1 MHAYVS
7 LASQSL
13 NGLIRTI
20 QCHSQIEKPTF
31 LARAWT
37 WNQALGVAGRG
48 TLVTPFSSLSSSVLW
63 SSGCGSEVAE
73 VRWLVITTILIL
85 RLLTSEMALQQT
97 SSPFHP
103 AFSITDARL
112 QCPGL
117 PLLSARPSL
126 ESGRAVGSRLE
137 VPKKTSSRERGRR
150 EGESGGFASE
160 KTALCQARA
169 PVAAVGARLGV
180 QVA

>member
-13 NGLIRTI
+13 NGRIRTI

-37 WNQALGVAGRG
+37 WNQALGVAGPG
-48 TLVTPFSSLSSSVLW
+48 TLATPFSSLSYSVLW

-85 RLLTSEMALQQT
+85 RLLASKMALQQT

-126 ESGRAVGSRLE
+126 ESGRE
-137 VPKKTSSRERGRR
+137 RERWLLASKSLENIEQGER
-150 EGESGGFASE
+150 E
-160 KTALCQARA
+160 TAWWL
-169 PVAAVGARLGV
+169 RL
-180 QVA
+180 